1 MKAFRLAAALL
12 MTAGAAACTSGS
24 TSPIL
29 PADASYDDGHTLGS
43 GGGVPT
49 PPATTSGDAVAG
61 DSVGRGH
68 TLGSGG

>member
-1 MKAFRLAAALL
+1 MKAARITALALVL
-12 MTAGAAACTSGS
+12 TAAAACTDSA
-24 TSPIL
+24 SPIL
-29 PADASYDDGHTLGS
+29 PADASFDGGHTLGS
-43 GGGVPT
+43 GGGTPT